1 MKKVY
6 TLFST
11 IFLALMVLTTT
22 LTYAQVTSGPSDIV
36 TAPPANASDVGKVLC
51 YGQNISLNGPTETP
65 TTDYA
70 VYHWYKIDP
79 SGNKQLTAI
88 TGKTY
93 TETTGAAGYYNYQ
106 VVTENANG
114 CTSPISDVFKIYV
127 LPQLSVTVTTPTAS
141 MCAEAANA
149 TLLTANVTPASGY
162 NIVYQWTRNGT
173 PIAGATA
180 STYNVTGETT
190 AATVT
195 FGVNVSYALNT
206 SCAATGTKDIVITP
220 LPTKP
225 MITAN

>member
-6 TLFST
+6 TLFAPML
-11 IFLALMVLTTT
+11 LAVMILTTS
-22 LTYAQVTSGPSDIV
+22 LTQAQVTSGPSDIV
-36 TAPPANASDVGKVLC
+36 TPPPTAASDVGKVLC
-51 YGQNISLNGPTETP
+51 YGQGISISGPYETG

-79 SGNKQLTAI
+79 SGNKQLTSI
-88 TGKTY
+88 TGRTY

-127 LPQLSVTVTTPTAS
+127 LPQLNVTVTTPVAS
-141 MCAEAANA
+141 MCAVGTNA

-162 NIVYQWTRNGT
+162 TYTYQWTRNGT

-180 STYNVTGETT
+180 STYSVANETT

-195 FGVNVSYALNT
+195 FGVTVAYTLNSSCT
-206 SCAATGTKDIVITP
+206 SSATEAITVTP

-225 MITAN
+225 LITAN